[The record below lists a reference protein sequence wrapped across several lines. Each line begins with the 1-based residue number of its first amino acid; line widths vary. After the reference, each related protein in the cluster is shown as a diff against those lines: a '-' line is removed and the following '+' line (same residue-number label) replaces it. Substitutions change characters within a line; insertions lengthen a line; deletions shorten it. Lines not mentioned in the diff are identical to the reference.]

1 MAGLGFTLS
10 DLDSEE
16 FKLWPDNWSSFI
28 VFESMGT
35 QWRIGMGGPTGLD
48 YCALP
53 DVMRLCG
60 IKKKHQPDVFYD
72 VRVMEAEALKVM
84 AEQRAAE

>member
-1 MAGLGFTLS
+1 
-10 DLDSEE
+10 
-16 FKLWPDNWSSFI
+16 
-28 VFESMGT
+28 MGT
-35 QWRIGMGGPTGLD
+35 QWRTGMGGPTGLD
-48 YCALP
+48 YGALI